1 VTDLQPHSA
10 RLARP
15 RRAWAAARLS
25 LALLT
30 AWSVPAGA
38 QSVAE
43 VQVTPETMT
52 MGVGHRQT
60 LFAAAYDRQG
70 NLIPAAKFA
79 YWSSD
84 TMIARVTREGTVL
97 GVAPGLAKV
106 EARSQGRRASLA
118 VLVTGSVDTA
128 VAGLPPGS
136 VLTLEPASVQLLPGE
151 NVLILP
157 QALLE
162 DGSPVPAGRVLWKS
176 LRPDVAAVDSSGV
189 VIGTGPGRTIVQAST
204 RSGLMATLPVE
215 VEPADFAVAPARV
228 VLGPEEADTLRT
240 HVPSQGHRGVRSGI
254 QWQSSD
260 TAVARVGPTGIVTA
274 RGPGQAQIVALGFG
288 QERRAA
294 LVVHRVPE
302 TVVVSPRPASGTIQ
316 LPLRASQKLTATAEA
331 ADSTPIPEARFAWQV
346 ADTTVAGFDPATT
359 TLTGRAVGT
368 TTVTV
373 LLRGFE
379 PVVWTVHV
387 IPGVIALERPL
398 VGLAVGERKTLPA
411 RLVGDTG
418 QALGPATGLRWT
430 TDRPDVIQVSGEG
443 TLDGLAPGRAVLT
456 ATAPWGQA
464 ASAQV
469 LVTAELLVS
478 SNRTGAFG
486 LYQVRGSGT
495 DSLLP
500 LLVDSAS
507 NVQAVYSPDRTRIAF
522 SSNRNGSFDLFVMEA
537 DGRNARRITTDGGNE
552 SEPAWTPDGTAIVF
566 TSTQPGSGS
575 QLRSVLADGKDARL
589 LTNSP
594 GGNTSP
600 AVSPDG
606 RSIAFVSAREGNQ
619 DIYLTDLSGSAPRRV
634 TRTDARESSPRF
646 LPSGELVYVAERG
659 GRSKGSRV
667 LRIAPGAAQ
676 PTPVL
681 DTEQPIASL
690 AIARDGTKAA
700 YVLGRMAD
708 AGKGKAQ
715 LNLFVHPLAA
725 GATPVRVPLRPGEQ
739 TVSPSF

>member
-1 VTDLQPHSA
+1 LA

-15 RRAWAAARLS
+15 RPAWSAVRLT
-25 LALLT
+25 LALL
-30 AWSVPAGA
+30 AGWSAPAGA

-52 MGVGHRQT
+52 MGVGQRQT

-84 TMIARVTREGTVL
+84 TLIARVTRDGTVL

-106 EARSQGRRASLA
+106 EARAQGRRASMA
-118 VLVTGSVDTA
+118 VLITRSVDTA

-136 VLTLEPASVQLLPGE
+136 VLTLEPASAALLPGE
-151 NVLILP
+151 SVLILS

-162 DGSPVPAGRVLWKS
+162 DGSPVPAGRVTWKS
-176 LRPDVAAVDSSGV
+176 LRPDVAAVDSTGT
-189 VIGTGPGRTIVQAST
+189 VIGAGPGRTIVQAST
-204 RSGLMATLPVE
+204 RNGLMATLPVQ
-215 VEPADFAVAPARV
+215 VEPAELAVAPARL
-228 VLGPEEADTLRT
+228 VLGPDEADTMRV
-240 HVPSQGHRGVRSGI
+240 HVPSQGNRGVRSGI
-254 QWQSSD
+254 QWQSTD
-260 TAVARVGPTGIVTA
+260 TAVARVGPTGVVTA
-274 RGPGQAQIVALGFG
+274 RTPGQAEIVALGFG

-302 TVVVSPRPASGTIQ
+302 TVVVSPRPASGNIQ
-316 LPLRASQKLTATAEA
+316 LPLRATQKLTATAEA
-331 ADSTPIPEARFAWQV
+331 ADSTPIPQARFAWEV
-346 ADTTVAGFDPATT
+346 GDTTVAGFDPATT
-359 TLTGRAVGT
+359 TLTGRSVGS

-373 LLRGFE
+373 RLRGFE
-379 PVVWTVHV
+379 PVVWTVDV

-398 VGLAVGERKTLPA
+398 VGLAVGDRKAITAQLLDDSS
-411 RLVGDTG
+411 RVI
-418 QALGPATGLRWT
+418 GPATGLRWS
-430 TDRPDVIQVSGEG
+430 TDRTDVIQVSGEG
-443 TLDGLAPGRAVLT
+443 TLDGLAPGRAIVT

-469 LVTAELLVS
+469 VVTAELLVS

-495 DSLLP
+495 DSLMP

-507 NVQAVYSPDRTRIAF
+507 NIQAVLSPDRTRIAF

-537 DGRNARRITTDGGNE
+537 DGRSARRITTDGGSE
-552 SEPAWTPDGTAIVF
+552 GEPAWTPDGTTIVF
-566 TSTQPGSGS
+566 TSTQPGAGS
-575 QLRSVLADGKDARL
+575 QLRSVRADGKDARL

-619 DIYLTDLSGSAPRRV
+619 EIYLTDLTGSEPRRI
-634 TRTDARESSPRF
+634 TKTDARESSPRF
-646 LPSGELVYVAERG
+646 LPSGELVYVSERG
-659 GRSKGSRV
+659 GRSKGSRL
-667 LRIAPGAAQ
+667 LRIAPGAAEA
-676 PTPVL
+676 TPVL

-690 AIARDGTKAA
+690 ALSRDGSKAA
-700 YVLGRMAD
+700 YVLGRLAD

-715 LNLFVHPLAA
+715 LSLFLQPLAA
-725 GATPVRVPLRPGEQ
+725 GATPTQVPLRPGEQ